1 MKVTLC
7 NYYIDM
13 PRKYTKKS
21 NYWNKFSSGS
31 GEGNPSLEN
40 LIQKNVSEPQ
50 LLGDPFYNF
59 DGKASYSRNGG
70 SSSTTGR
77 VNRITSQ
84 PKFNKYVNIREGLL
98 PFEMSINGYNVRD
111 AIELCQKAYANV
123 AIFRNAVD
131 IMSEF
136 SNAEINL
143 EGGSAK
149 AREFFSKWM
158 RYIKIWKVKD
168 QYFREYYRSGNI
180 FFYKLN
186 AKFTLDDFQS
196 ILKSYANADGLSY
209 DSVEKIYNYPTPF
222 DVKNS
227 IPVQY
232 TLLNPFYVVANRSTS
247 WKQVIYE
254 KILSEYELERLQNP
268 KNEQDKII
276 FESLDEE
283 SRDKIK
289 NGQWSQDGLKIQLN
303 PTDVIYSF
311 YKKQDYEPFAV
322 PFGFAVLDD
331 INFKLEMKKID
342 QAICR
347 TIENVILLITLGN
360 TPDKGGINH
369 KNISAMQSLLSNQS
383 VGRVLVADYTT
394 KADFIIPDMNKVLGY
409 EKYKIVNEDIKE
421 GLQNILIGSEKF
433 ANTTVKAQVFFERL
447 REARNAFLNDF
458 LQPEMELIFKNLG
471 FKGKCPIAKFEEVSI
486 KDETQFNRVVTRM
499 MELGILPPE
508 EGIKVI
514 ETGIYPSSEELAAAQ
529 EKFVEQRKKGFYNP
543 IVGGVPSIAPPMG
556 GPSNVDEA
564 PQVQPAKQPAPVV
577 KTPKERGRPVG
588 TTKAAVYSREAIS
601 NVFDLT
607 KDLYSNVQSLL
618 RDKYNKKRLTADQ
631 KKLAESISEAIII
644 GSEIKDWNSVAK
656 DVLDDPNTLDNLG
669 IMKNVQKLAAE
680 HDLNTYA
687 AALLYHSNNK

>member
-1 MKVTLC
+1 
-7 NYYIDM
+7 M

-21 NYWNKFSSGS
+21 DYWNKFSSGNES
-31 GEGNPSLEN
+31 NNKTLED
-40 LIQKNVSEPQ
+40 LIEKNTSEPQ
-50 LLGDPFYNF
+50 FVGDPFYDF
-59 DGKASYSRNGG
+59 DSTASAYSRTGG
-70 SSSTTGR
+70 GTSTNLR
-77 VNRITSQ
+77 RNRTSIA
-84 PKFNKYVNIREGLL
+84 PKVHKYANIREGLL

-143 EGGSAK
+143 EGGSSKAK
-149 AREFFSKWM
+149 DFFSSWM
-158 RYIKIWKVKD
+158 KYIKIWKIKD

-196 ILKSYANADGLSY
+196 ILKTYANSDGLSY
-209 DSVEKIYNYPTPF
+209 DNIEKIHTYPTNY

-232 TLLNPFYVVANRSTS
+232 TLLNPFYVVANRTTS
-247 WKQVIYE
+247 WKQVVYQ
-254 KILSEYELERLQNP
+254 KVLSEYELERLQNP
-268 KNEQDKII
+268 KNDHDKTI
-276 FESLDEE
+276 FESLDSEAQ
-283 SRDKIK
+283 DKIK

-311 YKKQDYEPFAV
+311 YKKQDYEPFSV

-342 QAICR
+342 HAICR
-347 TIENVILLITLGN
+347 TIENVILLITLG
-360 TPDKGGINH
+360 TEPSKGGINH

-394 KADFIIPDMNKVLGY
+394 KADFVIPDMNKVLGY

-471 FKGKCPIAKFEEVSI
+471 FKGKCPVAKFEEVSI

-514 ETGIYPSSEELAAAQ
+514 ETGIYPSGDELAAAQ

-543 IVGGVPSIAPPMG
+543 IVGGVPSVAPPVA
-556 GPSNVDEA
+556 NVDEEEETNTN
-564 PQVQPAKQPAPVV
+564 PNPNKVNVPNEV
-577 KTPKERGRPVG
+577 GRPIG
-588 TTKAAVYSREAIS
+588 TTKAAVYSREAIAD
-601 NVFDLT
+601 VFDLT
-607 KDLYSNVQSLL
+607 KDLYKNVQNLL
-618 RDKYNKKRLTADQ
+618 KEKYGRKRLNANQ
-631 KKLAESISEAIII
+631 KKLAENLSEAIII
-644 GSEIKDWNSVAK
+644 GSETTSWNDVAK
-656 DVLDDPNTLDNLG
+656 KVVKQPETLDKLG
-669 IMKNVQKLAAE
+669 IMKNVQDLSAE

-687 AALLYHSNNK
+687 AALLYHSNKK

>member
-7 NYYIDM
+7 KYNIDM

-21 NYWNKFSSGS
+21 DYWNQFSSGNENS
-31 GEGNPSLEN
+31 SESLEN
-40 LIQKNVSEPQ
+40 LVQKNASEPQ
-50 LLGDPFYNF
+50 LVGDPFYTFNSN
-59 DGKASYSRNGG
+59 AAYSRTGG
-70 SSSTTGR
+70 DSSTNLRRNRVATG
-77 VNRITSQ
+77 
-84 PKFNKYVNIREGLL
+84 PKINKYANIREGLL

-149 AREFFSKWM
+149 AKDFFYKWM
-158 RYIKIWKVKD
+158 KYVKIWKVKD

-196 ILKSYANADGLSY
+196 IIKSYANADGLSY
-209 DSVEKIYNYPTPF
+209 DSIEKIYNYPTPF

-227 IPVQY
+227 IPIQY
-232 TLLNPFYVVANRSTS
+232 TLLNPFYVVANRTS
-247 WKQVIYE
+247 SWRQVIYE
-254 KILSEYELERLQNP
+254 KMLSEYELERLQNP
-268 KNEQDKII
+268 KNEQDKLI
-276 FESLDEE
+276 FESLDPTTK
-283 SRDKIK
+283 DKIK
-289 NGQWSQDGLKIQLN
+289 NGQWAQDGLKIQLN
-303 PTDVIYSF
+303 PTDIIYSF

-347 TIENVILLITLGN
+347 TIENVILLITLG
-360 TPDKGGINH
+360 TEPSKGGINH

-394 KADFIIPDMNKVLGY
+394 KAEFIIPDMNKVLGY
-409 EKYKIVNEDIKE
+409 EKYKVVNEDIKE

-471 FKGKCPIAKFEEVSI
+471 FKGKCPVAKFEEVSI

-514 ETGIYPSSEELAAAQ
+514 ETGIYPSAEELAAAQ

-543 IVGGVPSIAPPMG
+543 IVGGVPSITPPMPG
-556 GPSNVDEA
+556 DDDEEEQVDVA
-564 PQVQPAKQPAPVV
+564 PQPIKNNVPNEV
-577 KTPKERGRPVG
+577 GRPIG
-588 TTKAAVYSREAIS
+588 TTKANVYSREAIS
-601 NVFDLT
+601 EVFDLT
-607 KDLYSNVQSLL
+607 KNLYSDVQSLL
-618 RDKYNKKRLTADQ
+618 KKKYNKKRLSTDQ

-644 GSEIKDWNSVAK
+644 GSNSSDWSATAEK
-656 DVLDDPNTLDNLG
+656 VLSDPSTLDSLG
-669 IMKNVQKLAAE
+669 IMKAVQELAAE

>member
-7 NYYIDM
+7 KYNIDM

-21 NYWNKFSSGS
+21 DYWNQFSSGNENS
-31 GEGNPSLEN
+31 SESLEN
-40 LIQKNVSEPQ
+40 LVQKNASEPQ
-50 LLGDPFYNF
+50 LVGDPFYTFNSN
-59 DGKASYSRNGG
+59 AAYSRTGG
-70 SSSTTGR
+70 DSSTNLRRNRVSTG
-77 VNRITSQ
+77 
-84 PKFNKYVNIREGLL
+84 PKINKYANIREGLL

-149 AREFFSKWM
+149 AKDFFYKWM
-158 RYIKIWKVKD
+158 KYVKIWKVKD

-196 ILKSYANADGLSY
+196 IIKSYANADGLSY
-209 DSVEKIYNYPTPF
+209 DSIEKIYNYPTPF

-227 IPVQY
+227 IPIQY
-232 TLLNPFYVVANRSTS
+232 TLLNPFYVVANRTS
-247 WKQVIYE
+247 SWRQVIYE
-254 KILSEYELERLQNP
+254 KMLSEYELERLQNP
-268 KNEQDKII
+268 KNEQDKLI
-276 FESLDEE
+276 FESLDPTTK
-283 SRDKIK
+283 DKIK
-289 NGQWSQDGLKIQLN
+289 NGQWAQDGLKIQLN
-303 PTDVIYSF
+303 PTDIIYSF

-347 TIENVILLITLGN
+347 TIENVILLITLG
-360 TPDKGGINH
+360 TEPSKGGINH

-394 KADFIIPDMNKVLGY
+394 KAEFIIPDMNKVLGY
-409 EKYKIVNEDIKE
+409 EKYKVVNEDIKE

-471 FKGKCPIAKFEEVSI
+471 FKGKCPVAKFEEVSI

-514 ETGIYPSSEELAAAQ
+514 ETGIYPSGEELAAAQ

-543 IVGGVPSIAPPMG
+543 IVGGVPSITPPMPG
-556 GPSNVDEA
+556 DDEEEQADVA
-564 PQVQPAKQPAPVV
+564 PQPIKNNVPNEV
-577 KTPKERGRPVG
+577 GRPIG
-588 TTKAAVYSREAIS
+588 TTKANVYSREAIS
-601 NVFDLT
+601 EVFDLT
-607 KDLYSNVQSLL
+607 KNLYSDVQSLL
-618 RDKYNKKRLTADQ
+618 KKKYNKKRLSTDQ

-644 GSEIKDWNSVAK
+644 GSNSSDWSATAEK
-656 DVLDDPNTLDNLG
+656 VLSDPSTLDSLG
-669 IMKNVQKLAAE
+669 IMKAVQELAAE

>member
-7 NYYIDM
+7 NYNIDM
-13 PRKYTKKS
+13 PRKYTKRS
-21 NYWNKFSSGS
+21 NYWDKFSSGNES
-31 GEGNPSLEN
+31 NNSSLED
-40 LIQKNVSEPQ
+40 LIKDQPSEPQ
-50 LLGDPFYNF
+50 LVGDPFYNF
-59 DGKASYSRNGG
+59 DSKAAAYSRNGG
-70 SSSTTGR
+70 ASSTNLR
-77 VNRITSQ
+77 RNRTSVA
-84 PKFNKYVNIREGLL
+84 PKMHRYANIREGLL

-123 AIFRNAVD
+123 SIFRNAVD

-136 SNAEINL
+136 SNAEITL
-143 EGGSAK
+143 EGGSSK
-149 AREFFSKWM
+149 AQDFFHKWM
-158 RYIKIWKVKD
+158 KYVKMWRVKD

-186 AKFTLDDFQS
+186 AKFGLDDFQS
-196 ILKSYANADGLSY
+196 ILKSYANDGSY
-209 DSVEKIYNYPTPF
+209 DNTEKIYNYPTPY

-247 WKQVIYE
+247 WKQVIYQ
-254 KILSEYELERLQNP
+254 KVLSEYELERLQNP
-268 KNEQDKII
+268 KNEHDKII
-276 FESLDEE
+276 FESLDSEAQ
-283 SRDKIK
+283 DKIK

-347 TIENVILLITLGN
+347 TIENVILLITLG
-360 TPDKGGINH
+360 TEPSKGGINH
-369 KNISAMQSLLSNQS
+369 KNISAMQSLLGNQS

-433 ANTTVKAQVFFERL
+433 ANTTIKAQVFFERL

-458 LQPEMELIFKNLG
+458 LQPEMELIFRNLG

-514 ETGIYPSSEELAAAQ
+514 ETGIYPTNSELEAAQ
-529 EKFVEQRKKGFYNP
+529 EKFVEQRKRGFYNP
-543 IVGGVPSIAPPMG
+543 IVGGVPSVAPPIPG
-556 GPSNVDEA
+556 DDSVDE
-564 PQVQPAKQPAPVV
+564 PKPDVNPVKNSV
-577 KTPKERGRPVG
+577 PNEVGRPIG
-588 TTKAAVYSREAIS
+588 TTKANVYSREAIAG
-601 NVFDLT
+601 VFDLT
-607 KDLYSNVQSLL
+607 KELYSNVQNLL
-618 RDKYNKKRLTADQ
+618 KQKYNKKRLTKDQ
-631 KKLAESISEAIII
+631 KKLAESVSEAIII
-644 GSEIKDWNSVAK
+644 GSESNSWSNTAENVLKDPS
-656 DVLDDPNTLDNLG
+656 TLDKLG
-669 IMKNVQKLAAE
+669 VMKAVQDLAAE

-687 AALLYHSNNK
+687 AALLYHSNKK